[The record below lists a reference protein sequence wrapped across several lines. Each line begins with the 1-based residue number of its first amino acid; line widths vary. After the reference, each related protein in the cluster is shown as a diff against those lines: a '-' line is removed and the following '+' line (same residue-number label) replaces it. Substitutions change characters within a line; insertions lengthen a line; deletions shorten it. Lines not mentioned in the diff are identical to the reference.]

1 MDKHVEVLI
10 IGSGAGG
17 GTHRCLAEASREVM
31 VLERGDWLPR
41 EPQNWEPEAVFQQGR
56 YVLHR
61 SLERQTRQDVPAG
74 SHYFVG
80 GASKMY
86 GAAHFRFRE
95 RDFEEMVHVDGL
107 SPAWPV
113 RYGDFEPYYTKAE
126 AMYHVHGLRGEDP
139 TEPPASGPYPHPP
152 VAHEPACSSWWM
164 CSARPACIL
173 SHAGG
178 GEPRGKRFAPERVRE
193 VQPL

>member
-17 GTHRCLAEASREVM
+17 GTLARCLAEAGREVM

-56 YVLHR
+56 YVSTDLWKDKHGKTF
-61 SLERQTRQDVPAG
+61 QPG

-107 SPAWPV
+107 YPA
-113 RYGDFEPYYTKAE
+113 
-126 AMYHVHGLRGEDP
+126 
-139 TEPPASGPYPHPP
+139 
-152 VAHEPACSSWWM
+152 
-164 CSARPACIL
+164 
-173 SHAGG
+173 
-178 GEPRGKRFAPERVRE
+178 
-193 VQPL
+193 